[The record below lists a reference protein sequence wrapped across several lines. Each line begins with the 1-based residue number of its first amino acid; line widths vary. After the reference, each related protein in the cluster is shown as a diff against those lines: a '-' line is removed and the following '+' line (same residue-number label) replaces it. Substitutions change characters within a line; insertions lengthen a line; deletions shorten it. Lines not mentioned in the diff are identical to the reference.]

1 MIKKFIH
8 LNKVGANY
16 KIKLHYLFFLFNS
29 IFVSKNRK
37 RSKNKFRD
45 FLKNK
50 KLSQDWFSH
59 NVYDWQKTLEDY
71 INIKFEYLEIGSFE
85 GCSALYIAQNY
96 KGAKITCVDAWDVNT
111 VGNENLDLENIELN
125 FDKNTLEFKEKFL
138 KIKMKSRDFFSLN
151 KNRYKIIYIDGSHEA
166 VDVFD
171 DCVAS
176 WKVLENKGIIIM
188 DDFFWKLNQN
198 ILNSP
203 AKAIVDFLNTVQGEY
218 KILKLTKYQISI
230 KKI

>member
-29 IFVSKNRK
+29 FFISKDRKKSKN
-37 RSKNKFRD
+37 NFRD

-59 NVYDWQKTLEDY
+59 NVYDWQKTLENY

-85 GCSALYIAQNY
+85 GCSALYVAQNY
-96 KGAKITCVDAWDVNT
+96 SEAKLTCVDAWDVNT

-125 FDKNTLEFKEKFL
+125 FDKNTSEYKERCL
-138 KIKMKSRDFFSLN
+138 KIKMKSKDFFLMN

-203 AKAIVDFLNTVQGEY
+203 AKAIVDFLNTIQGEY

>member
-1 MIKKFIH
+1 MITNFIH
-8 LNKVGANY
+8 LNKVSANY

-29 IFVSKNRK
+29 FFISKDRKKSKN
-37 RSKNKFRD
+37 NFRD

-96 KGAKITCVDAWDVNT
+96 QGAKITCVDAWDVNT

-203 AKAIVDFLNTVQGEY
+203 AKAIVDFLNTIQGEY